1 MIQLLQLGFL
11 QAILDLM
18 QAKQKCMFPWTAI
31 LKPFAKFPLNCPC
44 LWNVTS
50 SRVPCGPMRSL
61 HSMVIVCRPMR
72 IQHAGFWSL
81 YWRKVTPHTGRVIH
95 GSSCFRY
102 LTVKMT
108 GLKCLSVLLLI
119 LANDVLGG
127 RDFYKILGVSKR
139 ADTNQILGKYIF
151 FFLECAVRSE

>member
-1 MIQLLQLGFL
+1 M
-11 QAILDLM
+11 
-18 QAKQKCMFPWTAI
+18 
-31 LKPFAKFPLNCPC
+31 
-44 LWNVTS
+44 S
-50 SRVPCGPMRSL
+50 
-61 HSMVIVCRPMR
+61 RPMR
-72 IQHAGFWSL
+72 TQHAGFASE
-81 YWRKVTPHTGRVIH
+81 YWRKVTPHTGSVIH

-139 ADTNQILGKYIF
+139 ADTNQIKKAYRKLAKTLHPDKNRDDPEAEDKFKDLGVAYETLKDPELRKVYDRGGEEA
-151 FFLECAVRSE
+151 LQKNERNSPLMNGRQA